1 MGNGRLRCNI
11 HRGIR
16 HAHAH
21 SRQALRKWQARTG
34 NGSGLDQIHPAA
46 RGCRQGRLRGVA
58 NAESGKRQRLYEST
72 ERLLHELSPCVPRE
86 NTLCEAIEVGV
97 QKGASWVV
105 SEGSEEVLNAPAAL
119 SWRRRWTIGSWLTDR
134 TAHIQH
140 SRSRNR

>member
-21 SRQALRKWQARTG
+21 SRQALRKWQARSG

-86 NTLCEAIEVGV
+86 NTLCEAIVAMEYR
-97 QKGASWVV
+97 KLESRKLAKS
-105 SEGSEEVLNAPAAL
+105 L
-119 SWRRRWTIGSWLTDR
+119 RRNVTSYSLKLVDR
-134 TAHIQH
+134 TPREGLNFVQ
-140 SRSRNR
+140 S